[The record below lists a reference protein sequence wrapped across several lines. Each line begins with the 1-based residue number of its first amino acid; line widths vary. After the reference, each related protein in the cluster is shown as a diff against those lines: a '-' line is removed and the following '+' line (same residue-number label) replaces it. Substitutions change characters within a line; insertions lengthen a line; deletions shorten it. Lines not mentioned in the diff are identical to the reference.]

1 MGKLP
6 ASTGWLWIKQGFE
19 LFKQQPGGLT
29 SLAMLYAMLNLVL
42 SIVPFIG
49 QLAAIVLI
57 PAFSVAF
64 MQACADVEQGKR
76 VVPALLLSGFRKPAF
91 PKLLA
96 VGLLYVSAAALA
108 IGLASLT
115 SDGMLVKL
123 LTGKIAHDSAEA
135 RDANLGSALLLIL
148 AIGLPAA
155 MAFCFA
161 APLIYFQNMGVG
173 KSIFFSFFGVLRAF
187 KTFVVFAVSQF
198 GLMLL
203 LTQIVGLIFGG
214 SPTLLVMVM
223 QIVLV
228 LFSVLFHCAFYASYR
243 QIFGSPV
250 TPAGKPQDTPRN
262 EPNDAP

>member
-19 LFKQQPGGLT
+19 LFKQQPGSLT

-42 SIVPFIG
+42 SIVPLVG

-108 IGLASLT
+108 IGLASLV

-135 RDANLGSALLLIL
+135 RDANLGSAMLLIL

-173 KSIFFSFFGVLRAF
+173 KSIFYSFFGVLRAF

-203 LTQIVGLIFGG
+203 LSQIVGLIFGR
-214 SPTLLVMVM
+214 SATLFVMVM

-228 LFSVLFHCAFYASYR
+228 LFSVLFHCSFYASYR

-250 TPAGKPQDTPRN
+250 QPKTLPQ
-262 EPNDAP
+262 E

>member
-6 ASTGWLWIKQGFE
+6 ASTGWLWIKQGFD

-42 SIVPFIG
+42 SIVPLVG

-91 PKLLA
+91 PKLVA
-96 VGLLYVSAAALA
+96 VGLLYLSAAALA
-108 IGLASLT
+108 IGLASLV

-161 APLIYFQNMGVG
+161 AP
-173 KSIFFSFFGVLRAF
+173 A
-187 KTFVVFAVSQF
+187 
-198 GLMLL
+198 
-203 LTQIVGLIFGG
+203 
-214 SPTLLVMVM
+214 P
-223 QIVLV
+223 
-228 LFSVLFHCAFYASYR
+228 
-243 QIFGSPV
+243 
-250 TPAGKPQDTPRN
+250 PAYPARRPRRL
-262 EPNDAP
+262 A

>member
-6 ASTGWLWIKQGFE
+6 ASTGWLWIKQGFG
-19 LFKQQPGGLT
+19 LFRQQPGGLT

-76 VVPALLLSGFRKPAF
+76 VLPALLLSGFRKPAF

-108 IGLASLT
+108 IGLASLA

-123 LTGKIAHDSAEA
+123 LTGKIAHDAPEA
-135 RDANLGSALLLIL
+135 RDANLGSALLLIM

-187 KTFVVFAVSQF
+187 KTFVVFAISQF

-203 LTQIVGLIFGG
+203 LSQIVGLIFGR
-214 SPTLLVMVM
+214 SPTLFVMVM

-243 QIFGSPV
+243 QLFGSPV
-250 TPAGKPQDTPRN
+250 APKEAQQSAP
-262 EPNDAP
+262 EDAP